1 MQNRIR
7 GNEYRTTI
15 VCVDSY
21 ENGILAGRF
30 YNPYLK
36 GGETFQSLTQF
47 LIKMEQTLD
56 MMNLPQSFT
65 AVRAFASPP
74 SRTSATPPTPEL
86 LEGTLAT
93 FAVRILFRQNASW
106 QGSITWLEG
115 GMEQGFRSVLELVLL
130 MDSALSGIKKDSKNG
145 ASLLHPAEA

>member
-7 GNEYRTTI
+7 GNEYRTTM
-15 VCVDSY
+15 VCIDSY

-36 GGETFQSLTQF
+36 DGETFQSLTQF

-56 MMNLPQSFT
+56 TMNLPQSFT

-74 SRTSATPPTPEL
+74 NRNSASPPASEL

-93 FAVRILFRQNASW
+93 FAVRIMFRQNASW

-115 GMEQGFRSVLELVLL
+115 EMEQSFRSVLELVLL
-130 MDSALSGIKKDSKNG
+130 MDSALGAIKKDSKNG
-145 ASLLHPAEA
+145 SSLLHPAEA

>member
-1 MQNRIR
+1 M
-7 GNEYRTTI
+7 
-15 VCVDSY
+15 VCIDSY

-36 GGETFQSLTQF
+36 DGETFQSLTQF
-47 LIKMEQTLD
+47 LLKMEHTLD
-56 MMNLPQSFT
+56 TMNLPQSFT
-65 AVRAFASPP
+65 AVRAF
-74 SRTSATPPTPEL
+74 TPPPNRNSVSHPGSEL

-115 GMEQGFRSVLELVLL
+115 EMEQSFRSVLELILL
-130 MDSALSGIKKDSKNG
+130 MDSALSGVKTDSKIG
-145 ASLLHPAEA
+145 FSLPHSTQP